1 VSRRIVVGVSGASG
15 APYARRLLLAL
26 KERPGLE
33 LAVVL
38 SENARAIWE
47 LECGTRPEDL
57 GVAIHPPTDWRAPFA
72 SGSALWHAMVIV
84 PCSMGVVG
92 RIAAGTS
99 DSLLERA
106 ADVMLK
112 ERRTLIIVPRE
123 TPMSSIHLEALA
135 KLAHAG
141 AVVLPASPSFY
152 GVPRTI
158 EDVLDTIVARILD
171 HLGIE
176 HDIGQRWGN
185 RP

>member
-1 VSRRIVVGVSGASG
+1 VSRRIVIGVSGASG

-26 KERPGLE
+26 KDRPQIE
-33 LAVVL
+33 LAMVL

-47 LECGTRPEDL
+47 LECGSSPEDL
-57 GVAIHPPTDWRAPFA
+57 GVPIRAPTDWSAPFA
-72 SGSALWHAMVIV
+72 SGSALWQAMVIV

-92 RIAAGTS
+92 RIAAGTC

-112 ERRTLIIVPRE
+112 ERRTLILVPRE
-123 TPMSSIHLEALA
+123 TPLSAIHLQALTT
-135 KLAHAG
+135 LAHAG
-141 AVVLPASPSFY
+141 AVVLPASPPFY
-152 GVPRTI
+152 GAPRTI
-158 EDVLDTIVARILD
+158 DDMLDSIVARILD

-176 HDIGQRWGN
+176 HDIGRRWGD